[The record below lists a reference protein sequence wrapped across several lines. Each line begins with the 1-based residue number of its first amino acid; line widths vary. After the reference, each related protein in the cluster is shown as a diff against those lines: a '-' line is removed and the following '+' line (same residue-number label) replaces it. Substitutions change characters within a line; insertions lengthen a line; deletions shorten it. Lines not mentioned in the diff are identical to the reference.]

1 MLTCF
6 LRTVILY
13 LVIVLAMLVMGKR
26 QIGQLQP
33 SELVV
38 AILISE
44 VAAVPMQDLGVP
56 LVYGVIPIFALL
68 ALELLWSALCAR
80 SVRMRNL
87 LCGRPSV
94 LIREGVPDQRQ
105 LFDLR
110 INAAELME
118 ELRLK
123 DVFDIGTVTCAVL
136 ETNGRLSVIVKPGDR
151 PVTAAKA
158 GLPTSDDA
166 SRVTLLIV
174 QGRLIEKNLR
184 AEGKDRRWLAEIL
197 RGKGLRSPA
206 DVFLMT
212 IDDLGRVVIFP
223 ADRPLREKKEEA
235 V

>member
-13 LVIVLAMLVMGKR
+13 LVIVCAMRVMGKR

-33 SELVV
+33 AELVV

-44 VAAVPMQDLGVP
+44 VAAVPMQDLGLP
-56 LVYGVIPIFALL
+56 LLYGVIPLVTLL
-68 ALELLWSALCAR
+68 ALELLWIALCAR

-94 LIREGVPDQRQ
+94 LIRDGVPDQRQ
-105 LFDLR
+105 LYELR

-123 DVFDIGTVTCAVL
+123 DVFDIGSVTCAVL
-136 ETNGRLSVIVKPGDR
+136 ETNGRLSVLVKPGER
-151 PVTAAKA
+151 PVTTAKA
-158 GLPTSDDA
+158 GLSTADDP
-166 SRVTLLIV
+166 SRTTLLIV
-174 QGRLIEKNLR
+174 QGRLIEQNLA
-184 AEGKDRRWLAEIL
+184 AEGKDRRWLDAVL
-197 RGKGLRSPA
+197 RENGLRSPA
-206 DVFLMT
+206 EVFLLT
-212 IDDLGRVVIFP
+212 LDDLGRTVLFP
-223 ADRPLREKKEEA
+223 ADRPLRANRREA

>member
-6 LRTVILY
+6 LRTMILY
-13 LVIVLAMLVMGKR
+13 LVIIIAMRVMGKR

-56 LVYGVIPIFALL
+56 LIYGVIPIITLL
-68 ALELLWSALCAR
+68 AAELLWSALCAR

-105 LFDLR
+105 LYQMR

-136 ETNGRLSVIVKPGDR
+136 ETNGRLSVLVKPGDR
-151 PVTAAKA
+151 PVTVAKA
-158 GLPTSDDA
+158 GLPTAEDV

-184 AEGKDRRWLAEIL
+184 EENRDRKWLDALLME
-197 RGKGLRSPA
+197 KGLRSPS

-223 ADRPLREKKEEA
+223 AEKPLREKREEA